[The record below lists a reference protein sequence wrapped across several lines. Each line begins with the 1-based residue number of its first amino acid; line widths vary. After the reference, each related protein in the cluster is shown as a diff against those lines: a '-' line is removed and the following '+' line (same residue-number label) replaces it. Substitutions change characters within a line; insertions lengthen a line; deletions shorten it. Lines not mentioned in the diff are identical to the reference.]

1 MSARRQDVA
10 WGKHV
15 IEDVLSSTSDEGR
28 DPEADLHN
36 VERAQ
41 RVFNDAFGPAPDAPL
56 PEQPSV

>member
-28 DPEADLHN
+28 IPEADLRN
-36 VERAQ
+36 VDRAHDI
-41 RVFNDAFGPAPDAPL
+41 FNDAFGPAPDALL